1 MQLKSIKYS
10 RETTIELRE
19 ALNGMA
25 EKEDEICIDTQPAFS
40 RNRVFEMAFRT
51 YFR

>member
-1 MQLKSIKYS
+1 MKYS

-25 EKEDEICIDTQPAFS
+25 EKEDEICAYIPLGFPKIFIQKA
-40 RNRVFEMAFRT
+40 
-51 YFR
+51 